1 MKKAATDSEI
11 AKPVKPRRRRG
22 GEAGAVDVLDI
33 LRERIARY
41 QLPPG
46 AKLTENELA
55 QELNVPRTRIR
66 DAFTALEQ
74 RGLIERIPNRG
85 AIVARLDP
93 KQVFHIY
100 DMREV
105 LEGLCARLACQNADP
120 ASWQDLLD
128 QFNGPVEIA
137 VRNGDFE
144 SYTEIYDQFR
154 RRCIQAAE
162 NPVLAQALDNIYEKT
177 QVLIRRIVI
186 LPGRGE
192 IGVREHRAVLEA
204 LRRGDPDEAERLR
217 RTNIRNAKVF
227 LARYMKYVL

>member
-11 AKPVKPRRRRG
+11 TKPVKPRRRRG
-22 GEAGAVDVLDI
+22 GEAGVVDVLDI

-66 DAFTALEQ
+66 DAFTVLEQ